1 MNQNILRMKPS
12 GIRRFTAL
20 ARATP
25 GCRMLTIGEPDFD
38 TPAPIREAAALACA
52 SGLTHYAPNKGTD
65 SLRTAIAEYET
76 NRGMACTMENILVTV
91 GATGAL
97 NTALTGLL
105 NPGDEVIIPIPAF
118 PLYESITVAAGAI
131 PVFLDLKKSNF
142 QIDKGALEAL
152 ISPKT
157 QAIVLNSPNN
167 PTGCVLSEESLT
179 IVAELAEKHDFYIL
193 CDNVYAALSSEP
205 VPDLTLRPELRER
218 VILCQSFSKPWA
230 MTGWRLGWLAA
241 PEALIDKFTLL
252 QAAQIASVPTFLQK
266 AAETALQ
273 VEVRDMA
280 AVYRKRREY
289 MLARLDQM
297 GLAYPRPEGAFYVF
311 PDISKFGMDS
321 EAFCIRLIEEGGLSA
336 VPGSCFGCEGHIRLS
351 YCYSDEELQESLDR
365 LEGFIRNL
373 SCRAGATGPAD
384 QPV

>member
-1 MNQNILRMKPS
+1 MNQNMLSMKPS

-20 ARATP
+20 AKATP
-25 GCRMLTIGEPDFD
+25 GCKMLTIGEPDFD
-38 TPAPIREAAALACA
+38 TPAPIRAAAAEA
-52 SGLTHYAPNKGTD
+52 MAQGLTHYAPNKGTD
-65 SLRTAIAEYET
+65 SLRNAIADYET
-76 NRGMACTMENILVTV
+76 KRGMACSMDNILVTV

-105 NPGDEVIIPIPAF
+105 NPGEEVIIPIPAF
-118 PLYESITVAAGAI
+118 PLYESITVAAGAK

-157 QAIVLNSPNN
+157 RAIVLNSPNN
-167 PTGCVLSEESLT
+167 PTGCVLSGESLR
-179 IVAELAEKHDFYIL
+179 IVAELAQKHDFYIL

-205 VPDLTLRPELRER
+205 VPDLTLDPVLRSR
-218 VILCQSFSKPWA
+218 CILCQSFSKPWA

-241 PEALIDKFTLL
+241 PAELIDKFTLL

-273 VEVRDMA
+273 VDVTNMA

-289 MLARLDQM
+289 VLARLDRM
-297 GLAYPRPEGAFYVF
+297 GLEYPKPEGAFYVF
-311 PDISKFGMDS
+311 PDIAKFGLDS
-321 EAFCIRLIEEGGLSA
+321 EEFCIRLIQDGGLAA

-351 YCYSDEELQESLDR
+351 YCYSDEELKESLDR
-365 LEGFIRNL
+365 LEQFIRSL
-373 SCRAGATGPAD
+373 
-384 QPV
+384 

>member
-1 MNQNILRMKPS
+1 MNQNMLSMKPS

-20 ARATP
+20 AKATP
-25 GCRMLTIGEPDFD
+25 GCKMLTIGEPDFD
-38 TPAPIREAAALACA
+38 TPAPIRAAAAEA
-52 SGLTHYAPNKGTD
+52 MAQGLTHYAPNKGTD
-65 SLRTAIAEYET
+65 SLRNAIADYET
-76 NRGMACTMENILVTV
+76 KRGMACSMDNILVTV

-105 NPGDEVIIPIPAF
+105 NPGEEVIIPIPAF
-118 PLYESITVAAGAI
+118 PLYESITVAAGAK

-157 QAIVLNSPNN
+157 RAIVLNSPNN
-167 PTGCVLSEESLT
+167 PTGCVLSGESLR
-179 IVAELAEKHDFYIL
+179 IVAELAQKHDFYIL

-205 VPDLTLRPELRER
+205 VPDLTLDPVLRSR
-218 VILCQSFSKPWA
+218 CILCQSFSKPWA

-241 PEALIDKFTLL
+241 PAELIDKFTLL

-273 VEVRDMA
+273 VDVTNMA

-289 MLARLDQM
+289 VLARLDWM
-297 GLAYPRPEGAFYVF
+297 GLEYPKPEGAFYVF
-311 PDISKFGMDS
+311 PDIAKFGLDS
-321 EAFCIRLIEEGGLSA
+321 EEFCIRLIQDGGLAA

-351 YCYSDEELQESLDR
+351 YCYSDEELKESLDR
-365 LEGFIRNL
+365 LEQFIRSL
-373 SCRAGATGPAD
+373 
-384 QPV
+384 

>member
-1 MNQNILRMKPS
+1 MNRNILNMKPS

-20 ARATP
+20 AKATP
-25 GCRMLTIGEPDFD
+25 GCKMLTIGEPDFD
-38 TPAPIREAAALACA
+38 TPEPIRAAAAA
-52 SGLTHYAPNKGTD
+52 AMAEGLTHYAPNKGTD
-65 SLRTAIAEYET
+65 SLRKAIADYET
-76 NRGMACTMENILVTV
+76 ARGMECTPDNILVTV

-105 NPGDEVIIPIPAF
+105 NPGDECIIPIPAF
-118 PLYESITVAAGAI
+118 PLYESITLAAGAV

-142 QIDKGALEAL
+142 QIDKAALKSC

-157 QAIVLNSPNN
+157 RAIVLNSPNN
-167 PTGCVLSEESLT
+167 PTGCVLSEESLS
-179 IVAELAEKHDFYIL
+179 IVAELAQEHDFYIL
-193 CDNVYAALSSEP
+193 CDNVYAALSPEP

-218 VILCQSFSKPWA
+218 CILCQSFSKPWA

-241 PEALIDKFTLL
+241 PEVLIDKFTLL

-273 VEVRDMA
+273 VEVTDMA

-289 MLARLDQM
+289 VLARLDQM
-297 GLAYPRPEGAFYVF
+297 GLPYPTPRGAFYVF
-311 PDISKFGMDS
+311 PEISKFGMDS
-321 EAFCIRLIEEGGLSA
+321 ETFCIRLTEEGGLAA
-336 VPGSCFGCEGHIRLS
+336 VPGSCFGGEGHIRLS

-365 LEGFIRNL
+365 LERFIKTL
-373 SCRAGATGPAD
+373 
-384 QPV
+384 

>member
-1 MNQNILRMKPS
+1 MNQNILSMKPS

-20 ARATP
+20 AKATP
-25 GCRMLTIGEPDFD
+25 GCKMLTIGEPDFD
-38 TPAPIREAAALACA
+38 TPAPIRAAAAEA
-52 SGLTHYAPNKGTD
+52 MAQGLTHYAPNKGTD
-65 SLRTAIAEYET
+65 SLRKAIADYET
-76 NRGMACTMENILVTV
+76 KRGMACSMDNILVTV

-105 NPGDEVIIPIPAF
+105 NPGEEVIIPVPAF
-118 PLYESITVAAGAI
+118 PLYESITVAAGAK
-131 PVFLDLKKSNF
+131 PVFLDLKQSNF

-157 QAIVLNSPNN
+157 RAIVLNSPNN
-167 PTGCVLSEESLT
+167 PTGCVLSEASLSV
-179 IVAELAEKHDFYIL
+179 VAELAEQHDFYIL
-193 CDNVYAALSSEP
+193 CDNVYAALSSEA
-205 VPDLTLRPELRER
+205 VPDLTLRPELRDR

-241 PEALIDKFTLL
+241 PAQLIDKFTLL

-273 VEVRDMA
+273 VDVAEMA

-289 MLARLDQM
+289 VLARLDRM
-297 GLAYPRPEGAFYVF
+297 GLGYPKPEGAFYVF
-311 PDISKFGMDS
+311 PDIAKFGLDS
-321 EAFCIRLIEEGGLSA
+321 EEFCIRLIQDGGLAA

-351 YCYSDEELQESLDR
+351 YCYSDEELKESLDR
-365 LEGFIRNL
+365 LEKFIGNL
-373 SCRAGATGPAD
+373 
-384 QPV
+384 

>member
-1 MNQNILRMKPS
+1 MNQNILSMKPS

-20 ARATP
+20 AKATP
-25 GCRMLTIGEPDFD
+25 GCKMLTIGEPDFD
-38 TPAPIREAAALACA
+38 TPAPIRAAAAEA
-52 SGLTHYAPNKGTD
+52 MAQGLTHYAPNKGTD
-65 SLRTAIAEYET
+65 SLRKAIADYET
-76 NRGMACTMENILVTV
+76 KRGMECSMDNILVTV

-105 NPGDEVIIPIPAF
+105 NPGEEVIIPVPAF
-118 PLYESITVAAGAI
+118 PLYESITVAAGAK
-131 PVFLDLKKSNF
+131 PVFLDLKQSNF

-157 QAIVLNSPNN
+157 RAIVLNSPNN
-167 PTGCVLSEESLT
+167 PTGCVLSEASLSV
-179 IVAELAEKHDFYIL
+179 VAELAEQHDFYIL
-193 CDNVYAALSSEP
+193 CDNVYAALSSEA
-205 VPDLTLRPELRER
+205 VPDLTLRPELRDR

-241 PEALIDKFTLL
+241 PAQLIDKFTLL

-273 VEVRDMA
+273 VDVAEMA

-289 MLARLDQM
+289 VLARLDRM
-297 GLAYPRPEGAFYVF
+297 GLGYPKPEGAFYVF
-311 PDISKFGMDS
+311 PDIAKFGLDS
-321 EAFCIRLIEEGGLSA
+321 EEFCIRLIQDGGLAA

-351 YCYSDEELQESLDR
+351 YCYSDEELKESLDR
-365 LEGFIRNL
+365 LEKFIGNL
-373 SCRAGATGPAD
+373 
-384 QPV
+384 